1 MASMPSAI
9 RDFPAAL
16 HRSESELPFVPYQE
30 GVAFQ
35 LLHADVEAG
44 LWVVRVR
51 FQPGATL
58 QRHKHTGEVFAVTF
72 KGAWKY
78 LEYPEVNTAG
88 SYLFEPAGSVHT
100 LHVLESNEGITDAWF
115 AIRGANLNLDENGN
129 VESVLDAAAA
139 LEIYTARCR
148 EEGHPEPNVIRT

>member
-1 MASMPSAI
+1 MASRTMAVTEV
-9 RDFPAAL
+9 PAAL
-16 HRSESELPFVPYQE
+16 HRSESELPFVTYQP
-30 GVAFQ
+30 GVVFQ
-35 LLHADVEAG
+35 LLQADVEAG

-51 FQPGATL
+51 FQPGSTL
-58 QRHKHTGEVFAVTF
+58 QRHKHTGEVFAFTIR
-72 KGAWKY
+72 GAWKY

-115 AIRGANLNLDENGN
+115 AIRGANLNLDEKGN

-139 LEIYTARCR
+139 IEIYRARCQA
-148 EEGHPEPNVIRT
+148 EGHPAPHVIGM